1 MKKFWVD
8 VRPWDKEI
16 VTTALESGASAVV
29 VPEGYTAKVKEL
41 GLIDTVSEDGDIRL
55 GEDAVEMKIE
65 NKEDEAAAAK
75 AGASKLVIVETTDW
89 TVIPLENLIAQCDGV
104 IATVSTAEEAK
115 TAVQILEKGVAGVLL
130 KTRDFSEIK
139 ETARLLLSEA
149 EKLPLAEAE
158 VTAIKAVGMGDRV
171 CVDTC
176 TNMKPGQGMLVGNS
190 GGAMFLVH
198 SESID
203 NPYVAARP
211 FRVNAGAVHAYIQ
224 VAGGKTKYL
233 SEISAGGEVLIVG
246 PDGSAE
252 TAVVGRA
259 KVEKRPLMLVEA
271 HVGGDGGAPGKKVS
285 LVLQNA
291 ETIRL
296 TAPDGSPVSVVE
308 LKPGDRVLAYAGGE
322 ARHFGMKI
330 KESIEEK

>member
-8 VRPWDKEI
+8 ARPWDKKI

-29 VPEGYTAKVKEL
+29 VPEGHSPKVKEL
-41 GLIDTVSEDGDIRL
+41 GLIETVSEDGDIKL
-55 GEDAVEMKIE
+55 GEDAVELRIE
-65 NKEDEAAAAK
+65 NKDDEEKAAR
-75 AGASKLVIVETTDW
+75 AGVSKIVIVETTDW

-104 IATVSTAEEAK
+104 IATVRNAEEAK

-130 KTRDFSEIK
+130 RTKDMSEIK
-139 ETARLLLSEA
+139 ETARLLLSDSENL
-149 EKLPLAEAE
+149 ELVEAE
-158 VTAIKAVGMGDRV
+158 VTAVKPVGMGDRV

-190 GGAMFLVH
+190 GAAMFLVH
-198 SESID
+198 SESIE

-224 VAGGKTKYL
+224 VPGGKTKYL
-233 SEISAGGEVLIVG
+233 SEIGAGQEILLVNYDGAAESAI
-246 PDGSAE
+246 
-252 TAVVGRA
+252 VGRA

-271 HVGGDGGAPGKKVS
+271 EIAAEESAGKKVA

-296 TAPDGSPVSVVE
+296 TAPDGSPVSVVG
-308 LKPGDRVLAYAGGE
+308 LKPGDRVMAYAGGE